1 MYGALLQVGSIDL
14 AVVLSG
20 ARKTVKERVFLNMSG
35 RVAGLTRDRIESLDA
50 VLEQNVGSAQIRIV
64 ETARKNLD

>member
-1 MYGALLQVGSIDL
+1 MLLKVGSNDL

-20 ARKTVKERVFLNMSG
+20 ANKTVKERIFQNLSG
-35 RVAGLTRDRIESLDA
+35 RVAGLIRDRIESLDA
-50 VLEQNVGSAQIRIV
+50 VREQDVEPAQIRIV